1 VRPFEILAPDITMK
15 ATLSDRM
22 IRFSARFI
30 AVAIT
35 TSALP
40 AAFAESDF
48 SELKIRL
55 EHAVHE
61 APVSIRIDGGS
72 GLVAIGERDDAW
84 HYSVISLEDG
94 RIVAT
99 GEFPESAIFYDTGD
113 IQGLGID
120 QLCFLSEDGVSA
132 LDLASGTISD
142 IVEIDSIF
150 HGDPAQGP
158 AYLDFVR
165 DINDDGSE
173 FVLAP
178 SFSGW
183 LVAPRQETGPDH
195 FQLEIPPRVNVYDLG
210 VNYRPRQPR
219 IGDVNG
225 DALNDIVFLVDREFI
240 SFLQL
245 PARRFDTQGRRDTIA
260 APLATEKQR
269 ARWARDDGQVDQSDL
284 EIEEVELVRDF
295 NDDDILD
302 LLTEKSIS
310 EGVFDRR
317 SEYHLY
323 LGHRDGES
331 LTYAA
336 SPDGSIASG
345 GVQFEPIVVDV
356 DGDGR
361 MDIATPSTRLSLAR
375 VVGALFSGRM
385 GVDLDVYRMREDG
398 SYPAD
403 SDYQTRFKVEFD
415 LKTGLSRYPAVA
427 IADFDGDGLAELVL
441 QKEQD
446 ELTLY
451 PGVGSPKIF
460 GKKSRTLELRL
471 PRNGQMVKAGD
482 LNDDG
487 RDDLLVRYGPAD
499 GEELDHEL
507 LVLLSGR
514 D

>member
-1 VRPFEILAPDITMK
+1 ITALAETNF
-15 ATLSDRM
+15 R
-22 IRFSARFI
+22 
-30 AVAIT
+30 
-35 TSALP
+35 
-40 AAFAESDF
+40 
-48 SELKIRL
+48 ELTIRL
-55 EHAVHE
+55 DHAVHE
-61 APVSIRIDGGS
+61 APVNIRIDAGA
-72 GLVAIGERDDAW
+72 GLVAIGEKDDAW

-94 RIVAT
+94 SIVAT
-99 GEFPESAIFYDTGD
+99 GEFPESAIYYDTGD
-113 IQGLGID
+113 VQGLGID
-120 QLCFLSEDGVSA
+120 QLCFLSADGLSA
-132 LDLASGTISD
+132 LDLASGAIND
-142 IVEIDSIF
+142 IAEIDSIY
-150 HGDPAQGP
+150 HGDPVQGP

-173 FVLAP
+173 FVLTP
-178 SFSGW
+178 SFTGW
-183 LVAPRQETGPDH
+183 LVATHRDSGTAH
-195 FQLEIPPRVNVYDLG
+195 FQLEIPPRVTVYGLG
-210 VNYRPRQPR
+210 VNYRPRQPQ
-219 IGDVNG
+219 IGDANG
-225 DALNDIVFLVDREFI
+225 DGLNDVVFLVDREFI
-240 SFLQL
+240 SFQQT
-245 PARRFDTQGRRDTIA
+245 AGSRFDTKGRRDGIA

-345 GVQFEPIVVDV
+345 GVQFEPVVVDV

-361 MDIATPSTRLSLAR
+361 MDIATPSTKLSLTR

-398 SYPAD
+398 SYPD
-403 SDYQTRFKVEFD
+403 ESDYQTRFKVEFD

-427 IADFDGDGLAELVL
+427 IADFDGDGLSELVL
-441 QKEQD
+441 QKEKD
-446 ELTLY
+446 ELTFY
-451 PGVGSPKIF
+451 PGIGAPKIF
-460 GKKSRTLELRL
+460 GKKTQTLELEL

-499 GEELDHEL
+499 GEDLDHEL
-507 LVLLSGR
+507 LVLMSEQ